1 MGGHGATASGGN
13 GSGGASGSGGS
24 NSGGAGSDGNAS
36 GGAGGNTSASG
47 GGGGQSPDGGTDAA
61 TGGAGGGVGGR
72 GGGAGVGGGGDGG
85 ATNFNPCP
93 PAGTECKIMPLG
105 DSITL
110 GSHSSGGGYRVE
122 LFRQSLMASQK
133 ITFVG
138 RASPNGP
145 DTVTVN
151 GTATTFPKGHEG
163 YSGDTIDTNA
173 ATNNNG
179 ISAIANAALMA
190 GMPHIVLLM
199 IGTNDV
205 NKNIDLANAPKR
217 LGNLLDQI
225 TTMAPNALLVV
236 AKITPTKDDA
246 GNSKVQTYNNAIPGL
261 VQMRASAGKHIIMVD
276 MYAAITAN
284 ANYKSA
290 WLDDNLHPNDAGYV
304 VMGQTWY
311 AGIKSYLR

>member
-1 MGGHGATASGGN
+1 
-13 GSGGASGSGGS
+13 
-24 NSGGAGSDGNAS
+24 
-36 GGAGGNTSASG
+36 
-47 GGGGQSPDGGTDAA
+47 
-61 TGGAGGGVGGR
+61 
-72 GGGAGVGGGGDGG
+72 
-85 ATNFNPCP
+85 
-93 PAGTECKIMPLG
+93 MPLG

-138 RASPNGP
+138 RQSNGP

-163 YSGDTIDTNA
+163 YSGDTIDTNQ

-179 ISAIANAALMA
+179 ISATVDAALTA
-190 GMPHIVLLM
+190 GKPHIVLLM

-246 GNSKVQTYNNAIPGL
+246 GNSKVQTYNNAIPGV
-261 VQMRASAGKHIIMVD
+261 VQMRASAGKHIVMVD

-284 ANYKSA
+284 ASYKTA